1 MIIQLEIPRHCNNC
15 LDCQALLAPGTTYYS
30 MLVKTDRLDFC
41 YQCWHDECKAISSRP
56 STCYWKG
63 SIPERKVSAKPSLTR
78 QERALEQL
86 KSMLL
91 DPTPENSS
99 QALLL
104 ALYLVRRRFL
114 VFRRDFVDESG
125 ELYSLFEVLE
135 TQEMLPVKKVPLVNL
150 DLLSLQAA
158 IAEKLKGTEISI

>member
-15 LDCQALLAPGTTYYS
+15 LDCQAVLAPGSAYYS
-30 MLVKTDRLDFC
+30 MLVKTDRLDYC
-41 YQCWHDECKAISSRP
+41 YLCWHDESKAISSRP

-63 SIPERKVSAKPSLTR
+63 SIPMRKASAKPSLTK

-104 ALYLVRRRFL
+104 ALFLVRRRFL

-125 ELYSLFEVLE
+125 EVYSLFEVVE
-135 TQEMLPVKKVPLVNL
+135 TEEMLPVKKVPLVNL
-150 DLLSLQAA
+150 DLVGLQAA
-158 IAEKLKGTEISI
+158 IAEKLQARV